1 MHAAIASSSSS
12 SQSFGRRA
20 AAVVAAVAV
29 GVTLFAGA
37 WASSH
42 DTDNSASF
50 RYGQGRKLSFAPT
63 DRRWVR

>member
-1 MHAAIASSSSS
+1 MHAATAASS

-20 AAVVAAVAV
+20 AAVLAAMAV

-42 DTDNSASF
+42 DTDSSAVSPHSN
-50 RYGQGRKLSFAPT
+50 GRKLSYSPS